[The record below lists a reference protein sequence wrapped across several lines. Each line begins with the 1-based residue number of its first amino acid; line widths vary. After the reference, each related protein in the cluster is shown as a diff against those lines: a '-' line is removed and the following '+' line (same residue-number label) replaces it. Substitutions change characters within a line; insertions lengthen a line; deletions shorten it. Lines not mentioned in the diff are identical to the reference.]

1 MTESERCARCGH
13 PLRVKIAG
21 TNYRT
26 HKGDVGPC
34 ALSVVKD
41 PKSGS
46 WGTRCDCPAYVTA
59 TSVAATAPEGSADG
73 QLTV

>member
-1 MTESERCARCGH
+1 MTAPTTEGPCARCGH
-13 PLRVKIAG
+13 PQRVKIAG

-26 HKGDVGPC
+26 HNGDVGPC

-46 WGTRCDCPAYVTA
+46 WGTRCDCPAYV
-59 TSVAATAPEGSADG
+59 APKEGGGA
-73 QLTV
+73 